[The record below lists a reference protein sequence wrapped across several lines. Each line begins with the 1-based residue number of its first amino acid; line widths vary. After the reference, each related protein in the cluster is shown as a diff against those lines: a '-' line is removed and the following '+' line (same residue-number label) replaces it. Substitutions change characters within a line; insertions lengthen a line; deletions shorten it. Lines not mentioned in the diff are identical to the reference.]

1 MLENNT
7 FYFLFF
13 SLFENII
20 GNRFE
25 NIIGNRLENIIGNRF
40 ENIIGNRFENIIG
53 NRFENIIGNRFV
65 PTCLNPITGLDK
77 DDRTEPVNFDK
88 CIDQMKFW
96 AEKN

>member
-20 GNRFE
+20 GNR
-25 NIIGNRLENIIGNRF
+25 L

-96 AEKN
+96 AEKIKN

>member
-13 SLFENII
+13 SL
-20 GNRFE
+20 
-25 NIIGNRLENIIGNRF
+25 
-40 ENIIGNRFENIIG
+40 FENIIG

-88 CIDQMKFW
+88 CIDQMKF
-96 AEKN
+96 